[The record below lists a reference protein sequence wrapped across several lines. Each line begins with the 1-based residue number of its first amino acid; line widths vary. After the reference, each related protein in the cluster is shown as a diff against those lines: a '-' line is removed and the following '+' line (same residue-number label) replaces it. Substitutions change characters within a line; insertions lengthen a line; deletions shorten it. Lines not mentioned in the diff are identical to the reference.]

1 LNVDASIK
9 PLNYIP
15 RAACLL
21 KHIHS
26 PRERGITFARQ
37 VNQAQEDI
45 VIMRRAV
52 LFTRLSLTGDT
63 PKRNKL
69 QQKAGAQRARA
80 LIAKENCVI
89 F

>member
-1 LNVDASIK
+1 MFAETLTKSK
-9 PLNYIP
+9 
-15 RAACLL
+15 
-21 KHIHS
+21 
-26 PRERGITFARQ
+26 RGITFARQ

-69 QQKAGAQRARA
+69 QQKGRCAASA
-80 LIAKENCVI
+80 LIAI
-89 F
+89 